1 MVWSSL
7 RFRAWGIPAALTSF
21 QLPQVTNRQLV
32 MHFAL
37 KGSDGVE
44 FTVAGETR
52 GYGGDGHA
60 IVLHGVVS
68 GQHVSG
74 VLWALL

>member
-1 MVWSSL
+1 
-7 RFRAWGIPAALTSF
+7 
-21 QLPQVTNRQLV
+21 

-60 IVLHGVVS
+60 IVLPGLLLANMFRVSFGPCSRVGVV
-68 GQHVSG
+68 G
-74 VLWALL
+74 VGRRFVLQVRAFAV